1 MNLSYSVA
9 RYVPSLV
16 RGEALNLG
24 VALEVPDEDK
34 LLVRFAGS
42 LSRARLIFP
51 DADVATLG
59 LLRKYFTQTTESVT
73 TSAPVFGYS
82 DLERLTLEGLV
93 TECRNTV
100 FQFSEPA
107 VTVADDARAELEDLY
122 QTFVAPRIATAA
134 SVIRIPQM
142 APARVRRRLYDRL
155 DRAGFIG
162 PQRLQQQFRVRGTVY
177 PWEFDLGHSNGR
189 VDLVQSIALAG
200 PEDAAAT
207 RALLLA
213 AQVDDIRQANNLV
226 GRVIAA
232 ADRLERPAEIDLLN
246 RHDVEVTEIGS
257 PRLLD
262 LLNDVLSAPTVLRGS
277 QG

>member
-16 RGEALNLG
+16 RGEAINLG
-24 VALEVPDEDK
+24 IALEAPDEDK

-59 LLRKYFTQTTESVT
+59 LLRKYFTQTVESET

-100 FQFSEPA
+100 LQFSEPA
-107 VTVADDARAELEDLY
+107 LTVADDARAELEDLY

-162 PQRLQQQFRVRGTVY
+162 PHRLQQQFRVRGRCT
-177 PWEFDLGHSNGR
+177 
-189 VDLVQSIALAG
+189 
-200 PEDAAAT
+200 
-207 RALLLA
+207 
-213 AQVDDIRQANNLV
+213 
-226 GRVIAA
+226 
-232 ADRLERPAEIDLLN
+232 
-246 RHDVEVTEIGS
+246 
-257 PRLLD
+257 
-262 LLNDVLSAPTVLRGS
+262 RGS
-277 QG
+277 STWVMRTAGSMSSNRLPLPDPRMLPPRGRFSWRPKSMTSGRPTIRSAE